1 MRSGGRHRP
10 CLPRT
15 CGRPRHACRSTRSRL
30 CQAARSHRGFCPRA
44 LQLCQQQRGRS
55 RLHRRTRPL
64 NPRRL
69 RLLSRPRERAPC
81 GQVGATRRTNRAA
94 FLCVCVS
101 SCAACCDR
109 LLVSCWSR
117 WESRTPSRA
126 TCVAAGINRAALS
139 MGCSNYGSLMP
150 TGPSKL
156 VVDAQQHGCAQT
168 SDASAGDLNKPAAR
182 LCACAFRAQISV
194 HVCMRI
200 PCANLCARV
209 LACARECACSC
220 GFMRIHAVL
229 SCRGLVSRKRV
240 QAPVARPRHGEE
252 AAALR
257 VAKAASS

>member
-1 MRSGGRHRP
+1 MPPSNVWASSARMSQHAVAPVSSGTLTSWL
-10 CLPRT
+10 LPK
-15 CGRPRHACRSTRSRL
+15 GAGAVPA
-30 CQAARSHRGFCPRA
+30 AARKKQTAQTNEAAQSATSAAAEQASRA
-44 LQLCQQQRGRS
+44 RSVWAGRS
-55 RLHRRTRPL
+55 
-64 NPRRL
+64 NPSHQSCSVL
-69 RLLSRPRERAPC
+69 
-81 GQVGATRRTNRAA
+81 
-94 FLCVCVS
+94 VCVS

-126 TCVAAGINRAALS
+126 SCVAAGINRAALS

-156 VVDAQQHGCAQT
+156 VVDAHQHGCAKT

>member
-1 MRSGGRHRP
+1 MQRP
-10 CLPRT
+10 
-15 CGRPRHACRSTRSRL
+15 
-30 CQAARSHRGFCPRA
+30 
-44 LQLCQQQRGRS
+44 
-55 RLHRRTRPL
+55 
-64 NPRRL
+64 
-69 RLLSRPRERAPC
+69 
-81 GQVGATRRTNRAA
+81 
-94 FLCVCVS
+94 CVCVS

-126 TCVAAGINRAALS
+126 SCVAAGINRAALS

-156 VVDAQQHGCAQT
+156 VVDAHQHGCAKT

-220 GFMRIHAVL
+220 GFMRIHAVP

-240 QAPVARPRHGEE
+240 QAPVARPRHGKE